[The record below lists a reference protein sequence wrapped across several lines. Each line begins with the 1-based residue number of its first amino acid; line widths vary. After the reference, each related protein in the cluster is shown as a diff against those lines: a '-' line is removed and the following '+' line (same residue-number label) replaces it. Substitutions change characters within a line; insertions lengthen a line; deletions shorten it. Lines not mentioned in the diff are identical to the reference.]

1 MPFAKAR
8 NEQVHVF
15 LDGNDNNKIEVQV
28 ILLLLRHDHEKDV
41 NQVYINIFLM
51 VVAIS
56 LHKSRSWIF
65 DPNPYSF
72 MHALSKVFDK
82 IWGKTQAYIIKFV
95 ILV

>member
-1 MPFAKAR
+1 MAPKKKASLKDQNIFQNKNFTIKAQYTKKEKHMPFAKAR

-28 ILLLLRHDHEKDV
+28 ILFLLRHDHEKDL

-56 LHKSRSWIF
+56 LHKSRS
-65 DPNPYSF
+65 
-72 MHALSKVFDK
+72 
-82 IWGKTQAYIIKFV
+82 
-95 ILV
+95 